1 MLIVVHVVNANNP
14 ISWFCANDSLMKTW
28 SFFEATCKSLEPAYW
43 NTMIAQVP
51 RISSPWK
58 WKFRFYT
65 MSGSV
70 FYRCFWHEMRLAG
83 LLDKSEKFSI
93 LSLAIARYLWWSETR
108 LKKSFPSREWMIWML
123 KTLNQWSLGVPRF
136 LSRHPHWF
144 IMHWLRHLKKVGKII
159 STSWISRSIQFRG
172 TKSVSKRDSRFS
184 GFCCGWGNLR
194 VEFKNIFAENKHEY
208 MKGTS
213 NIISVRYDTSRKDVL
228 RNSGIDTSNEKCRI
242 SCKNGRRDRS
252 FFVMFFRV
260 HVIHTVLFIICQRR
274 WQFEKQCF
282 EVMIY
287 EWYTEHNII
296 WRLKS
301 GASNG
306 KGNWIHVYYI
316 CVAKF
321 IIAITITQKL
331 TGNNQAKLNSH

>member
-1 MLIVVHVVNANNP
+1 
-14 ISWFCANDSLMKTW
+14 
-28 SFFEATCKSLEPAYW
+28 
-43 NTMIAQVP
+43 MIAQVP

-184 GFCCGWGNLR
+184 GYCCGWGNLC

-260 HVIHTVLFIICQRR
+260 RVIHTVLFIICQRR
-274 WQFEKQCF
+274 WQLHCLSSQSPLTLSQHHTNSMPSLVKSTTEISSDIHRWKKCRPMLNSEKSWLLFGHIPMYWSEIASSKCSKSSYDWILQA
-282 EVMIY
+282 
-287 EWYTEHNII
+287 
-296 WRLKS
+296 RL
-301 GASNG
+301 GASTLTVVLVHSAHPPPG
-306 KGNWIHVYYI
+306 KKK
-316 CVAKF
+316 AR
-321 IIAITITQKL
+321 
-331 TGNNQAKLNSH
+331 